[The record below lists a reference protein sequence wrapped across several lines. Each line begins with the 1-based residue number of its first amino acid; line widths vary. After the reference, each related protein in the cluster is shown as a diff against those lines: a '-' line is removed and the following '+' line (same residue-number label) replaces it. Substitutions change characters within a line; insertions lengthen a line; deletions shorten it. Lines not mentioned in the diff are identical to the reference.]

1 MLSTFFNIFDYV
13 YNNIIYYYYIYA
25 IFYKYSMQIRFYIQF
40 YFNKFKYYTII
51 DKISFNIFRFI
62 LFIYHVITKTFL

>member
-1 MLSTFFNIFDYV
+1 MLSVFFNIFDYV

-40 YFNKFKYYTII
+40 YLNRFKYYTII
-51 DKISFNIFRFI
+51 DRIVFNILKFI
-62 LFIYHVITKTFL
+62 LFIYRVITKTFL

>member
-25 IFYKYSMQIRFYIQF
+25 FFYKYSTQIRFYIQF
-40 YFNKFKYYTII
+40 YLNRFKYFTII
-51 DKISFNIFRFI
+51 DKIVLNIFKFI
-62 LFIYHVITKTFL
+62 LFTYRLITKTFL